1 MKRLLRGTMSERE
14 LAEQLGLST
23 RTLLRWR
30 MQGVGPAYVRI
41 GRSVR
46 YSGAAVRAWMAR
58 SGSTDTTRDL
68 DSRSS

>member
-1 MKRLLRGTMSERE
+1 MKRRLLSGTLSESE

-30 MQGVGPAYVRI
+30 LQGAGPAYVRI

-58 SGSTDTTRDL
+58 GHHGAEESKCPD
-68 DSRSS
+68 